1 MTIDMHEAALA
12 AAVRWRFLCSSK
24 KDPEVTFDFGLPF
37 FFFFT
42 FISPQLR
49 AGLMQEHRPGHPQD
63 AHFLGGLAAEV
74 LLFKVSELL

>member
-37 FFFFT
+37 FFFHFHFST
-42 FISPQLR
+42 AEGGPN
-49 AGLMQEHRPGHPQD
+49 AGAQAWTPPGRTLPRGAGCRGPPIQS
-63 AHFLGGLAAEV
+63 F
-74 LLFKVSELL
+74 